1 MKNIDTKSLII
12 GALLTSTIFLGVAA
26 VVQSGTVPLPRVDE
40 RGLPIKGNSAID
52 PRTGLPLSVGGFAGG
67 LAWNDKQVWY
77 VKRLE
82 WKEPPGEANRL
93 TNRLQPQGFEP
104 FAATDKHILFRKRT
118 K

>member
-1 MKNIDTKSLII
+1 MKNIDIKSLII

-26 VVQSGTVPLPRVDE
+26 VPKD
-40 RGLPIKGNSAID
+40 
-52 PRTGLPLSVGGFAGG
+52 TGKPFVVSSPESYQQ
-67 LAWNDKQVWY
+67 WDDKQVWH

-82 WKEPPGEANRL
+82 WEGPPGEATRL